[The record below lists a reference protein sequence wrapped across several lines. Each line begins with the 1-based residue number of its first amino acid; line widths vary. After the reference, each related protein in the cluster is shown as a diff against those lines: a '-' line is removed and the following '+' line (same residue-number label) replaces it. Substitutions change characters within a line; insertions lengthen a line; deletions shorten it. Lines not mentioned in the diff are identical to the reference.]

1 MDKEKRARLGGQRSL
16 LFAASL
22 TKEGISFV
30 LMCGRKSLEAGC
42 KNTLRISW
50 SSPRHEMPGQRPYS
64 LKCALFFFWRRK
76 VTEKK
81 LKIIEMAQ
89 GFAPCICIQLLRS
102 PTTNGPVHTLYK
114 FSVSSRRDM
123 LSCARL
129 QHTACRRAP
138 PLEMKRRRRR
148 WPESNWSG
156 RGRARWRRAH
166 KMRVPGDA
174 LGSGERTQSR
184 TDSRSGI
191 QHHGW
196 LAALLIP
203 ACLLAPTTD
212 PIPTKSSG
220 P

>member
-1 MDKEKRARLGGQRSL
+1 MLPHLQRKALVLCSCVGANHWRQAAKIRSESLGPVPGTRCP
-16 LFAASL
+16 
-22 TKEGISFV
+22 GNV
-30 LMCGRKSLEAGC
+30 LIHLS
-42 KNTLRISW
+42 
-50 SSPRHEMPGQRPYS
+50 
-64 LKCALFFFWRRK
+64 ALYFFFWKRK